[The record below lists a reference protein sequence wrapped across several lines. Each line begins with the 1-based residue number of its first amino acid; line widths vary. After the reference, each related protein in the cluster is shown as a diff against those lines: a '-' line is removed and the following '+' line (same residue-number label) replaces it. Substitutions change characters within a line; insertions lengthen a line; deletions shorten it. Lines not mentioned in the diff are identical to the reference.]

1 MERKIE
7 KLGIL
12 NRKFANLDDAHNR
25 CIAYREGIIAEQAHE
40 IKGLKTI
47 IALMI
52 NNTGSKSVIMNKKM
66 ISENYGKFEVLVT
79 EANNFAIRAT
89 AVDSTRGIRK
99 ANAGSGIE
107 EGES

>member
-25 CIAYREGIIAEQAHE
+25 CIAYREGIIAEQAYE

-52 NNTGSKSVIMNKKM
+52 NDTGSKSVIMNEKM
-66 ISENYGKFEVLVT
+66 IRENYGKFEVIVT
-79 EANNFAIRAT
+79 EANDFAIRVT
-89 AVDSTRGIRK
+89 AVGGTQGIRK
-99 ANAGSGIE
+99 TNAGSGVE
-107 EGES
+107 EGER